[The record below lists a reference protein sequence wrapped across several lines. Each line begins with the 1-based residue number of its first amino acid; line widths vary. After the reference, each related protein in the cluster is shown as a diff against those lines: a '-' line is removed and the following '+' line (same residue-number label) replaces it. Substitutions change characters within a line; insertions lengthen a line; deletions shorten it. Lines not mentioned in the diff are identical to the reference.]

1 MIPPSSTTEVSV
13 DSVEKENEVEST
25 EQPPSPASTT
35 SQESKLQKL
44 KRSLSF
50 KTKSLRSKS
59 ADNFFQRTN
68 SDVKLQ
74 VDLMPEVSTSTG
86 QLPNSESQASSPT
99 RAQQLPENNKT
110 HIFQEHIFKKPT
122 FCDVCNHMIVGTNA
136 KHGLRCKACK
146 MSIHHKCADSIG
158 QQRCMGK
165 LPKGFR
171 RYYSS
176 PLLIHEQ
183 FGCIKEVMPIACGN
197 KVDPVYETLR
207 FGTSLAQKTKKGSSG
222 SGSDS
227 PNRNSTADLV
237 EVPEEGNSS
246 AGTLDISRKRS
257 NSVFTYS
264 ENGTEHFGEEPKS
277 IHSPGPFYKSTLQM
291 NTYVALYRF
300 VPQENEDLEMRPGDM
315 ITLLEDSNEDWW
327 KGRIDDRTGY
337 FPANF
342 VQRVQQNEKI
352 YRCIRTFIGCKEQGQ
367 ITLKENQI
375 CVTSEKEHDGFIKVY
390 SGKKK
395 GFVPIDVLENI

>member
-1 MIPPSSTTEVSV
+1 MIPPNSTMEDT
-13 DSVEKENEVEST
+13 VEKDELAST
-25 EQPPSPASTT
+25 EQPHSPASTS

-44 KRSLSF
+44 KKSLSF
-50 KTKSLRSKS
+50 KTKSIRSKS

-68 SDVKLQ
+68 SDMKLQ
-74 VDLMPEVSTSTG
+74 VDLEPEVSPISTSQT
-86 QLPNSESQASSPT
+86 PASESQLSTPT
-99 RAQQLPENNKT
+99 KATQQPDSKA
-110 HIFQEHIFKKPT
+110 HIFQEYVFKKPT
-122 FCDVCNHMIVGTNA
+122 FCDVCNHMIVGTNT

-146 MSIHHKCADSIG
+146 MSIHHKCTESTG
-158 QQRCMGK
+158 SQRCMGK

-207 FGTSLAQKTKKGSSG
+207 FGTSLAQKNKKSSSG

-227 PNRNSTADLV
+227 PNRNSTADLAD
-237 EVPEEGNSS
+237 VPEEGDSS
-246 AGTLDISRKRS
+246 FLLDINRHRS
-257 NSVFTYS
+257 DSVFSYL
-264 ENGTEHFGEEPKS
+264 ENGTDDFREDQQQTT
-277 IHSPGPFYKSTLQM
+277 IDSTVQLYQD
-291 NTYVALYRF
+291 TVDTFVALYRF
-300 VPQENEDLEMRPGDM
+300 IPQENEDLAMRPGDR
-315 ITLLEDSNEDWW
+315 ITVLDDSNEDWW
-327 KGRIDDRTGY
+327 KGKIEDRVGY

-342 VQRVQQNEKI
+342 VHKVQQNERLF
-352 YRCIRTFIGCKEQGQ
+352 RCNRTFIGCKEQGQ

-375 CVTSEKEHDGFIKVY
+375 CTSSEKECNGFLKVN

-395 GFVPIDVLENI
+395 GFVPLDVLEDI